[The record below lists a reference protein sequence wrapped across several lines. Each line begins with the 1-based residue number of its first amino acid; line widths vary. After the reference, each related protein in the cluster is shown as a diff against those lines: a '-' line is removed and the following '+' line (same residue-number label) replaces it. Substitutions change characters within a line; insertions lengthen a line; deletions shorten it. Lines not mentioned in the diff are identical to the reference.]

1 MYTANISSD
10 ILILKVDHNRL
21 VVKSIK
27 LTKILCIMQKHLQY
41 HNILN
46 NNSLPAIFQPMF
58 WDQ

>member
-10 ILILKVDHNRL
+10 ILILEGDHNRL

-27 LTKILCIMQKHLQY
+27 LGKIRFGKHLQY

>member
-27 LTKILCIMQKHLQY
+27 LSKIGFGKHLQY